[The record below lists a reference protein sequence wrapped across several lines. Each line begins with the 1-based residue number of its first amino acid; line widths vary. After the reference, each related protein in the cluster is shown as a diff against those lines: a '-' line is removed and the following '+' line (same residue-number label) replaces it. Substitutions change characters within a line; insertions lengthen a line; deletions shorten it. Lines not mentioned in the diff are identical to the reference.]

1 MQSEAPMNS
10 PNSSANLRKS
20 ATSRFSPTMSQQV
33 HVLIAD
39 DQTLFREGMRRMLSE
54 HAHIELVG
62 EARDGEEAV
71 HLVVEHRPDVVLLDV
86 AMPGTSGILAAQRIR
101 ENAKATRVL
110 MVSASEAYS
119 AVEESLRSGAV
130 GYVSKSASA
139 GELISAIEAVRVG
152 GSYLSPAIASRMA
165 HAASSPGTQGSS
177 ISALSVRERE
187 VLTWLAEGHSSREIA
202 ATLGVSPKT
211 IDSHRVRL
219 MKKLDIH
226 KVQSLVRF
234 AIREGLLEA

>member
-1 MQSEAPMNS
+1 
-10 PNSSANLRKS
+10 
-20 ATSRFSPTMSQQV
+20 MSQQL
-33 HVLIAD
+33 HVLIVD
-39 DQTLFREGMRRMLSE
+39 DQTLFREGVRRMLSE
-54 HAHIELVG
+54 HAHLDIVG

-71 HLVVEHRPDVVLLDV
+71 QLVVECRPDVVLLDV

-101 ENAKATRVL
+101 ENSTLERVPSPRIL

-139 GELISAIEAVRVG
+139 QELCSAIEAVRVG

-165 HAASSPGTQGSS
+165 RAASAPGCPASP

-187 VLTWLAEGHSSREIA
+187 VLTWLAEGLTSREIGLK
-202 ATLGVSPKT
+202 LGVSPKT
-211 IDSHRVRL
+211 VDSHRVRL

-234 AIREGLLEA
+234 AIREGLLQA